1 MVNIID
7 IAEDS
12 SKRSNPVDNNSEI
25 VLLDYK
31 PIILR
36 SIHEYDHHR
45 ISKSFLSSRESI
57 DETYRND
64 QKTSPLMHDVKDI
77 ASSNNDLDI
86 DTIPFDYSNKVEK
99 FKELLIQYQQC
110 LISMKDMSD
119 LAMLSN
125 CQQSTQQHEEKSN
138 LILQRIHLIQW
149 KLRELAI
156 KDGGFLN
163 GTLYVLF

>member
-1 MVNIID
+1 MVNIVD

-12 SKRSNPVDNNSEI
+12 SKRSSPIDNSSEI

-36 SIHEYDHHR
+36 SIQEYDHHR

-57 DETYRND
+57 DETYQYE
-64 QKTSPLMHDVKDI
+64 QKTFPLMHDVKDV
-77 ASSNNDLDI
+77 ASSNNDQDI
-86 DTIPFDYSNKVEK
+86 DTIPFDYSNKVEI

-110 LISMKDMSD
+110 LISMKESNSD
-119 LAMLSN
+119 EAMLSSYQPTQL
-125 CQQSTQQHEEKSN
+125 QQEQSN
-138 LILQRIHLIQW
+138 LIIQRIHLIQW

-156 KDGGFLN
+156 EDGGFLN
-163 GTLYVLF
+163 GTLLP